1 MRQKSNKAHGISK
14 KCFPKHQEKN
24 ALHVKLLAIW
34 FGANDACIPP
44 SPQHVPMERFKD
56 NLRSM
61 VKMVKSPESEHYSP
75 WTRVILLTPPPVNTH
90 QRLADLQSR
99 NPPLALDRLF
109 DTTRSYAR
117 AVQEIGDEEDVAVV
131 DVWTLIWDAAGRDE
145 ASLSQYTND
154 GLHLN
159 GAGYEVGV
167 PF

>member
-1 MRQKSNKAHGISK
+1 
-14 KCFPKHQEKN
+14 
-24 ALHVKLLAIW
+24 
-34 FGANDACIPP
+34 
-44 SPQHVPMERFKD
+44 MERFKD

-159 GAGYEVGV
+159 GAGYEVSV